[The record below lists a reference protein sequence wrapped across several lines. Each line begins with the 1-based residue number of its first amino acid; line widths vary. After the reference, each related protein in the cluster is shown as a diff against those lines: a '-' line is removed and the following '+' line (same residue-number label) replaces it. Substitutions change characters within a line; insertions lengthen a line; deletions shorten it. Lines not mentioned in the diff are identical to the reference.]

1 MSPGLPRTQGTF
13 RRHTRR
19 PIRSVITLLTAV
31 VLGVGGLTACSSAGG
46 SEDNPAELTYL
57 DSLPFNNLYPPT
69 AGFYPN
75 GGVVNNITDRLL
87 WQDPDTLELHPWI
100 ATDLPEVNEDA
111 TEFTFHLR
119 DGVTYSDGTP
129 LDAENV
135 VKNFDLFGLGNTD
148 NKLTASEQIS
158 SYERGEVID
167 DSTVR
172 FHFSEPE
179 PGFPQAAS
187 SINAGLLANASLE
200 MTDEGFAPGSA
211 RKVIGSGPF
220 VITGEKRNRE
230 LTLSA
235 REDYDWAPPVF
246 AERGLNTG
254 RPELD
259 TVRVVVAKEDSVR
272 VGGLK
277 AGQADIA
284 RQIEAPEEKHL
295 AKAGINIHAAP
306 TNGVNNGLAFRF
318 RHPLL
323 QDIRVRQAIIAGVD
337 REKILRTLFSDSYP
351 LATSTLAR
359 TAQGYE
365 EQKGAYEFNP
375 DKARA
380 LLDEAGWTVG
390 HDGIRTKDGKR
401 LRLVVNDAPQQPRTR
416 EVVTMLQQ
424 QLRAVGID
432 AQLHPGDVAAQKAA
446 QTDENQ
452 VQLNLTMVGR
462 ADYDV
467 IKSQYYSDNRNALLN
482 MHPDESIGD
491 EKLQQLLLD
500 VAQSPTE
507 AERAEASKAVQKH
520 LTDNAYVLPF
530 FEEPQVFGVHPHVHG
545 FRAESIGRPWFYLT
559 RKEAQP

>member
-1 MSPGLPRTQGTF
+1 M
-13 RRHTRR
+13 
-19 PIRSVITLLTAV
+19 
-31 VLGVGGLTACSSAGG
+31 
-46 SEDNPAELTYL
+46 
-57 DSLPFNNLYPPT
+57 
-69 AGFYPN
+69 
-75 GGVVNNITDRLL
+75 
-87 WQDPDTLELHPWI
+87 
-100 ATDLPEVNEDA
+100 
-111 TEFTFHLR
+111 
-119 DGVTYSDGTP
+119 
-129 LDAENV
+129 
-135 VKNFDLFGLGNTD
+135 
-148 NKLTASEQIS
+148 
-158 SYERGEVID
+158 
-167 DSTVR
+167 
-172 FHFSEPE
+172 
-179 PGFPQAAS
+179 
-187 SINAGLLANASLE
+187 
-200 MTDEGFAPGSA
+200 
-211 RKVIGSGPF
+211 
-220 VITGEKRNRE
+220 
-230 LTLSA
+230 
-235 REDYDWAPPVF
+235 
-246 AERGLNTG
+246 
-254 RPELD
+254 
-259 TVRVVVAKEDSVR
+259 
-272 VGGLK
+272 
-277 AGQADIA
+277 
-284 RQIEAPEEKHL
+284 
-295 AKAGINIHAAP
+295 
-306 TNGVNNGLAFRF
+306 
-318 RHPLL
+318 
-323 QDIRVRQAIIAGVD
+323 RQAIIAGVD

-351 LATSTLAR
+351 LATSTLAH

-375 DKARA
+375 DKART

-507 AERAEASKAVQKH
+507 AERARASKAVQKH

-559 RKEAQP
+559 RKEA